1 MAVDSPSSEHPTR
14 GTEQEMPR
22 EKWRTQCDFILC
34 SIGKTVGLGNIWRF
48 PFMSL
53 RYGGI
58 TFLSAYLILLV
69 VVGVPLYVL
78 EIVLGQYS
86 SAGPRSVFS
95 RMAPVSSGIGTAML
109 LVLAFTVFTY
119 NLPVAWIIFFTAAS
133 FNRSPPW
140 GECGHEYNSPRC
152 VSLASN
158 VSIVHDVEEVNI
170 SIGSSS
176 QQKRYLLE
184 EASSNDSD
192 IASAEE
198 ELHLTQWRN
207 VSSSAEFFF
216 CNVLGLCDQSSQSLG
231 VLRWDIVLC
240 MLAAWLLV
248 AACIFRG
255 ITSVGMILH
264 FTVIFPYVVLVI
276 LLFPA
281 VLYDG
286 AMKGIQFYGT
296 FNVSLL
302 WSSSLWSD
310 AASQIFFSLGISHG
324 DVISLAS
331 FNRFRNNCM
340 RDAILLAVV
349 DTVTSILAVLVVF
362 AMLGVTANQLGQEIN
377 STHKLGLGLAF
388 VTYPEALL
396 HTPYPSVISVLF
408 FVMLITMGLD
418 SQFTMVEMLSVAVV
432 DEWPRLRPQRHWISM
447 GVCAAFFAANL
458 CMCLDGGVRVFVLFD
473 HFAFS
478 FSQFAVALLEI
489 LAVGWAFGA
498 ERVLDLMSSEM
509 KIPMSQWVKLYW
521 RLAWRFAAPVVL
533 VAVLGSTVAF
543 HGRVSFTA
551 GDTRL
556 VFQPW
561 EDGIGL
567 VLMLAPA
574 VLVVLTALWVMGKQ
588 WRRGGTLKEVLH
600 PTADWGPAQVE
611 RHAGTFEGGS
621 GVANGN
627 QFGNLRNIYLARL
640 GHTVPLAAI
649 SRRTGLASR
658 FGPVQFN
665 APNVPVRHLGD
676 SLCMTDLGNV
686 RYASRSP
693 DELCVDRSTRSTDAR
708 LENGVDS
715 TNGRD
720 HVIFSARGDAIT
732 ETSHVDHRSS
742 ERSRSDC
749 PLAGVDNLGFERQ

>member
-1 MAVDSPSSEHPTR
+1 MADTKYRFAIAGMRCLSEEEHADRVNQDSYF
-14 GTEQEMPR
+14 
-22 EKWRTQCDFILC
+22 QCMF
-34 SIGKTVGLGNIWRF
+34 F
-48 PFMSL
+48 

-140 GECGHEYNSPRC
+140 GECGHEYNSP
-152 VSLASN
+152 
-158 VSIVHDVEEVNI
+158 
-170 SIGSSS
+170 
-176 QQKRYLLE
+176 
-184 EASSNDSD
+184 
-192 IASAEE
+192 
-198 ELHLTQWRN
+198 
-207 VSSSAEFFF
+207 
-216 CNVLGLCDQSSQSLG
+216 
-231 VLRWDIVLC
+231 
-240 MLAAWLLV
+240 
-248 AACIFRG
+248 
-255 ITSVGMILH
+255 
-264 FTVIFPYVVLVI
+264 
-276 LLFPA
+276 
-281 VLYDG
+281 
-286 AMKGIQFYGT
+286 
-296 FNVSLL
+296 
-302 WSSSLWSD
+302 
-310 AASQIFFSLGISHG
+310 
-324 DVISLAS
+324 
-331 FNRFRNNCM
+331 
-340 RDAILLAVV
+340 
-349 DTVTSILAVLVVF
+349 
-362 AMLGVTANQLGQEIN
+362 
-377 STHKLGLGLAF
+377 
-388 VTYPEALL
+388 
-396 HTPYPSVISVLF
+396 SVLF

-447 GVCAAFFAANL
+447 GVCAAFLAANL

-533 VAVLGSTVAF
+533 VAILGSTVAF

-574 VLVVLTALWVMGKQ
+574 VLVVLTALQYK
-588 WRRGGTLKEVLH
+588 VL
-600 PTADWGPAQVE
+600 P
-611 RHAGTFEGGS
+611 RS
-621 GVANGN
+621 
-627 QFGNLRNIYLARL
+627 L
-640 GHTVPLAAI
+640 GHVAPDVDPRDGAVVDVDEDTVAVLLHTNPLAK
-649 SRRTGLASR
+649 GLSL
-658 FGPVQFN
+658 GM
-665 APNVPVRHLGD
+665 VPEEVEVVL
-676 SLCMTDLGNV
+676 
-686 RYASRSP
+686 
-693 DELCVDRSTRSTDAR
+693 
-708 LENGVDS
+708 
-715 TNGRD
+715 
-720 HVIFSARGDAIT
+720 
-732 ETSHVDHRSS
+732 
-742 ERSRSDC
+742 
-749 PLAGVDNLGFERQ
+749 